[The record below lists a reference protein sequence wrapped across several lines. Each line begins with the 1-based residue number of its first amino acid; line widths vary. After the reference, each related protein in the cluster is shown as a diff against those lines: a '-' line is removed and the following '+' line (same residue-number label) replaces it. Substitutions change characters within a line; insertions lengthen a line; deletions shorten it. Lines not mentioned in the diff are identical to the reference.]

1 MPLFDFYIMVDWSG
15 AARERGTFLVR
26 VTRGGLPLHPTKT
39 SASATVTA
47 IDSAARI
54 RRVIGWR
61 TL

>member
-39 SASATVTA
+39 SASAIPDRAGIPHQTSPL
-47 IDSAARI
+47 D
-54 RRVIGWR
+54 
-61 TL
+61 